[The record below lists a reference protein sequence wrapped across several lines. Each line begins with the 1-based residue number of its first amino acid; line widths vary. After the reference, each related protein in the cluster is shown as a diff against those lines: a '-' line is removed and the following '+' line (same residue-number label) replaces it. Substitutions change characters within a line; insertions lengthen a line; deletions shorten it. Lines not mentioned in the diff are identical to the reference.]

1 MSFDSMCLP
10 PEQDDAGDGRQP
22 VDAAD
27 RRLHERFPVDTPLQ
41 LRWEE
46 RKGVQRQVRGR
57 AVDVSRFGLQVQ
69 AERAI
74 PAGTVVNVYTAQFV
88 PLAGRRYGTAR
99 SREWT
104 TASVSICRIFSCRI
118 CKGGVPTVDR
128 GIYAS

>member
-1 MSFDSMCLP
+1 MSFDSMSLP
-10 PEQDDAGDGRQP
+10 AEHEDGEHGHETCT
-22 VDAAD
+22 AAD

-57 AVDVSRFGLQVQ
+57 AIDVSRFGLQVQ

-88 PLAGRRYGTAR
+88 PLGR
-99 SREWT
+99 
-104 TASVSICRIFSCRI
+104 ASVRHCTI
-118 CKGGVPTVDR
+118 KGMDYNLGLYMPDLFVQDL
-128 GIYAS
+128 